1 MRRSSFFK
9 EHAEYFLTAG
19 LFLLIVSFSVALT
32 QPWQK
37 AGEYEKKFALRDAR
51 VVAERTFFA
60 LAKDPEGVRD
70 LIDASF
76 RQAVVLGGD
85 DVACVGATRVEGSQ
99 KVNASDL
106 KASVAVYNNGS
117 EALFVPCKYLGRD
130 NLKDFAIAM
139 PLSMFSGN

>member
-9 EHAEYFLTAG
+9 DNAEYLVTG
-19 LFLLIVSFSVALT
+19 LLFLLVVGFSVVLT
-32 QPWQK
+32 GPWQK
-37 AGEYEKKFALRDAR
+37 VEDYEKKFALRDAR

-60 LAKDPEGVRD
+60 LAADPEGVRD

-85 DVACVGATRVEGSQ
+85 DVACVGATRVQGSDSLN
-99 KVNASDL
+99 VSDL
-106 KASVAVYNNGS
+106 KSPIAVYNDGS
-117 EALFVPCKYLGRD
+117 EALFIPCKYLGRD

-139 PLSMFSGN
+139 PLSILLGN

>member
-9 EHAEYFLTAG
+9 DNAEYLVTGF
-19 LFLLIVSFSVALT
+19 LFLLVVGFSVVLT
-32 QPWQK
+32 GPWQK
-37 AGEYEKKFALRDAR
+37 AQDYERKFALRDAR

-60 LAKDPEGVRD
+60 LAADPEGVRN
-70 LIDASF
+70 LIDESF

-85 DVACVGATRVEGSQ
+85 DVACVGATRVEESQ
-99 KVNASDL
+99 EVNASDL

-139 PLSMFSGN
+139 PLSMFLEK